1 MNELTINEEQF
12 AFAID
17 LVKHFQGAYKV
28 CGWKLWFQLHQI
40 YEWFEEYRKY
50 NPLDSYDEQVQA
62 FFHSS
67 YRPDIINELKFIYDE
82 Q

>member
-17 LVKHFQGAYKV
+17 LLKEFGFYNA

-40 YEWFEEYRKY
+40 YEWFEEYSQDK
-50 NPLDSYDEQVQA
+50 NLDSYDEKVQA

-82 Q
+82 H

>member
-12 AFAID
+12 AFAIE
-17 LVKHFQGAYKV
+17 LLKHFGFYNAD
-28 CGWKLWFQLHQI
+28 GWKLWFQLHQI
-40 YEWFEEYRKY
+40 YEWFDEYRQDRK
-50 NPLDSYDEQVQA
+50 LDSFYEQIQA